1 MTRKSHPIVARKS
14 ATAREAPDPGNAAAG
29 SLQARGGQE
38 NANQMGGSFRTQ
50 VGHNVVNRPPHY
62 TMGGIEV
69 IDAIEAWQ
77 LGFHLGNAL
86 KYIARAGK
94 KDPAKVVED
103 LRKARWYLEREIARL
118 EGGK

>member
-1 MTRKSHPIVARKS
+1 MTRKNHPIVARKS
-14 ATAREAPDPGNAAAG
+14 ATARRGPYPGSAAVG
-29 SLQARGGQE
+29 SPQARGGPD

-50 VGHNVVNRPPHY
+50 VAHDVVNRPPHY

-69 IDAIEAWQ
+69 IDAIEAWE
-77 LGFHLGNAL
+77 LGFHLGNAV
-86 KYIARAGK
+86 KYVARAGK

-118 EGGK
+118 EGGQ